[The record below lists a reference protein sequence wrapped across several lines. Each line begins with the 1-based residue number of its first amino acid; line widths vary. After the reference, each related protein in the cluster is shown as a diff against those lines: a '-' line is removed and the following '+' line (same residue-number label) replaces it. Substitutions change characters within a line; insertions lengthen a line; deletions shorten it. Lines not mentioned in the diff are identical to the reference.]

1 VLKTPVRDG
10 TAHVIFE
17 PCDFIARLAALLP
30 RLRGATRAAL
40 EATGKLEVERHC
52 ALRWAARPKRVFAI
66 EIDAFPFTCLQHG
79 V

>member
-1 VLKTPVRDG
+1 
-10 TAHVIFE
+10 
-17 PCDFIARLAALLP
+17 LP